1 MANLVPTIVLQSI
14 TLGLVAVG
22 AYWVWQRGTPL
33 LNQATGAV
41 GGMLPGGNAPATG
54 DPTG

>member
-22 AYWVWQRGTPL
+22 AFWVWQRGTPL